1 MTGALHFTAP
11 VFPDDRGWFGTPLQA
26 GLVVAATGRP
36 LFPLA
41 QASHSRSRRGV
52 VRGVHY
58 TAMPPGAEKYVYCV
72 HGALLDIVVDIRVG
86 SPTYGRWDAV
96 RLTGGRMDAVYLP
109 VGVGHA
115 FVALTDDTVMQY
127 LLSREYVPA
136 DERAVSVLDPVL
148 GLPVGDLADPD
159 LSGRD
164 RAAPTLEQARAAGLL
179 PDYARCQ
186 AAEKRDA
193 EKRAAEER
201 TLRDAPAGA
210 AGGL

>member
-1 MTGALHFTAP
+1 MTVRQLAVTGALHFTAP

-26 GLVVAATGRP
+26 GRVAGATGRP

-41 QASHSRSRRGV
+41 QASHSRSRQGV

-58 TAMPPGAEKYVYCV
+58 TAAPPGVEKYVYCV

-86 SPTYGRWDAV
+86 SPTYGQWDAV
-96 RLTGGRMDAVYLP
+96 RLTGDRMDALYLP

-136 DERAVSVLDPVL
+136 DERAVSVLDPQL
-148 GLPVGDLADPD
+148 GLPVGDPTGHD
-159 LSGRD
+159 LSERD

-179 PDYARCQ
+179 PDYTRC
-186 AAEKRDA
+186 
-193 EKRAAEER
+193 RAIEVR
-201 TLRDAPAGA
+201 NLRDARAGA
-210 AGGL
+210 AGGR